1 VPKFSGSSIGGKVE
15 YDFSEWGGPAGV
27 VEEPSRIAVK
37 RFMQGAQQVFK
48 DLGLRDDK
56 EDEDGEDSISP
67 NDLVETMNEIDDEE
81 VFDKLTEGL
90 LGEIAMLCGAKRIER
105 ETPSEVGGEMPTTEV
120 TYEGGSPSYA
130 VLTALPYR
138 PFMGFFGYLMENIM
152 NPELSRPVTTQ
163 SPRKL
168 RSV

>member
-1 VPKFSGSSIGGKVE
+1 MPKFSASSIGGKVE
-15 YDFSEWGGPAGV
+15 YDFSDWGGPSGSI
-27 VEEPSRIAVK
+27 EEPSRIAVK

-48 DLGLRDDK
+48 DLGLREDK
-56 EDEDGEDSISP
+56 EDDDEDSISP

-90 LGEIAMLCGAKRIER
+90 LGEIAVLCGAKRT
-105 ETPSEVGGEMPTTEV
+105 ETETGEKNAEGFPV
-120 TYEGGSPSYA
+120 TKVKYEGGSPSYMT
-130 VLTALPYR
+130 LEALPYR